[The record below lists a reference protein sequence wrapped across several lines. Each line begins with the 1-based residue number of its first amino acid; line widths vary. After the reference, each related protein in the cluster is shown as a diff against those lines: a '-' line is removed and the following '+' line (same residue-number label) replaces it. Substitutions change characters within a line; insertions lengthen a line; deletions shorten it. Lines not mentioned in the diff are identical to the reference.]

1 MENDSQITACDA
13 EVLRYF
19 RKHGPAPTADAKKAL
34 PDIGSA
40 EHRIAALAKPDTGL
54 LAEDADTSYE
64 PMRPLH
70 VGLGV
75 YRITPKG
82 ELALDDY
89 LAEQERHRKEL
100 WLKNMWLPIAVSFVT
115 ALLTLGLK
123 DLLSRMIQ
131 LG

>member
-13 EVLRYF
+13 EVLRYL

-34 PDIGSA
+34 ADVSSA
-40 EHRIAALAKPDTGL
+40 GHRIVALAQPDAALLSEDMDTDL
-54 LAEDADTSYE
+54 SATRA
-64 PMRPLH
+64 LH
-70 VGLGV
+70 QGLGI

-82 ELALDDY
+82 EIALDDY
-89 LAEQERHRKEL
+89 LAEQKQHKREL
-100 WLKNMWLPIAVSFVT
+100 WLKSMWLPIAVSFAT

>member
-19 RKHGPAPTADAKKAL
+19 RKHGPASTADAKKAL
-34 PDIGSA
+34 PDIGSV

-64 PMRPLH
+64 SMRSLH
-70 VGLGV
+70 VGLGI

-89 LAEQERHRKEL
+89 LAEQKRHRKEL

-115 ALLTLGLK
+115 ALLTLGLR